1 MSAIAESTDVVVEP
15 RRGPRLGPKG
25 LAAFTILIFAAT
37 LGIVAVAVLCFPEV
51 IDEQRPVTILV
62 DGYIAPEEVDA
73 SVSSAMIAQAAIARG
88 MSFLYR
94 PVWGFELG
102 SPEHEEAARQWIS
115 DKPGP
120 VLLYCRSG
128 RRSTILW
135 AQAAVERLGI
145 DTVLAAAA
153 RAGVQAEEVLLVLEE
168 QLDRVA
174 A

>member
-1 MSAIAESTDVVVEP
+1 MSKLVELEPGVFVAGQIEAADIEAI
-15 RRGPRLGPKG
+15 RRLGIR
-25 LAAFTILIFAAT
+25 TII
-37 LGIVAVAVLCFPEV
+37 GN
-51 IDEQRPVTILV
+51 RP
-62 DGYIAPEEVDA
+62 DEEVDEPL
-73 SVSSAMIAQAAIARG
+73 SSAMITQAAITRG

-102 SPEHEEAARQWIS
+102 EPDHEEAARQWMS
-115 DKPGP
+115 RENGP

-145 DTVLAAAA
+145 DAVLAAAA
-153 RAGVQAEEVLLVLEE
+153 RAGVQAEEIMLVLED
-168 QLDRVA
+168 QLERIA

>member
-1 MSAIAESTDVVVEP
+1 MSKFVELEPGVYVTGQIEAADLDAIH
-15 RRGPRLGPKG
+15 RLGVR
-25 LAAFTILIFAAT
+25 TIV
-37 LGIVAVAVLCFPEV
+37 GN
-51 IDEQRPVTILV
+51 RP
-62 DGYIAPEEVDA
+62 DEEVEGP
-73 SVSSAMIAQAAIARG
+73 VSSVKIAQAAIARG